1 MEYTPLN
8 SFPYY
13 KECVPLIEGLGFQL
27 VELRIIPAKTVN
39 TVRVVIARKSDDET
53 QGISVNDC
61 AKVHRLIQPRLEAL
75 ISSKE
80 VNMEVTSPGMERN
93 IKNAA
98 EFALFVNQFVRVWD
112 TEVTDWVPGKIVESS
127 NSALTLELESG
138 EKKEIDFNRIAKAK
152 LLNT

>member
-13 KECVPLIEGLGFQL
+13 KECAPLVEGLGFQL

-39 TVRVVIARKSDDET
+39 TARVVIARKSDDET
-53 QGISVNDC
+53 QGITVNDC

-98 EFALFVNQFVRVWD
+98 EFALFVNQSARVWD
-112 TEVTDWVPGKIVESS
+112 TEITDWIPGKIVAATD
-127 NSALTLELESG
+127 SAVTLELENG
-138 EKKEIDFNRIAKAK
+138 ENKEIDFGRIAKAK

>member
-13 KECVPLIEGLGFQL
+13 QDCAPLVEGLGFQL

-53 QGISVNDC
+53 QGITVNDC

-98 EFALFVNQFVRVWD
+98 EFALFVNQYARVWD
-112 TEVTDWVPGKIVESS
+112 TEITDWIPGKIISSS
-127 NSALTLELESG
+127 NASVILELESG
-138 EKKEIDFNRIAKAK
+138 EKKEIDFIRIAKAK

>member
-13 KECVPLIEGLGFQL
+13 KECAPLVEGLGFQL

-39 TVRVVIARKSDDET
+39 TARVVIARKSDDET
-53 QGISVNDC
+53 QGITVNDC

-98 EFALFVNQFVRVWD
+98 EFALFVNQYARVWD
-112 TEVTDWVPGKIVESS
+112 TEITDWIPGKIV
-127 NSALTLELESG
+127 AATDPAVTLELENG
-138 EKKEIDFNRIAKAK
+138 ENKEIDFSRIAKAK